1 MVMALTMMLVIKVGL
16 EPETSHG
23 AEEGDPESCMSC
35 LVAVGKIQPSF
46 QVIMMR
52 MIMIHSPYEYGVHFE
67 SCSALNNIFFL
78 RNACCLK
85 TFATDNNRR
94 LLGTRGHNCSR
105 SRVHKP
111 VGAQLLII
119 LLDIFQTLYYSCYSS
134 SFVFLSLTLCFVQAF
149 NRWEVLLCGPKS
161 HTPTRLS
168 SSRVEW
174 NESLRAHPVR

>member
-1 MVMALTMMLVIKVGL
+1 MTVTNLMVMAMTIMLVTKVGL

-94 LLGTRGHNCSR
+94 LLGARGHNCSR

-111 VGAQLLII
+111 VNALA
-119 LLDIFQTLYYSCYSS
+119 D
-134 SFVFLSLTLCFVQAF
+134 
-149 NRWEVLLCGPKS
+149 
-161 HTPTRLS
+161 HPT
-168 SSRVEW
+168 
-174 NESLRAHPVR
+174 